1 MLILKTKQYEVEETI
16 KIEDEKTGETLYE
29 MQMQITPSELQ
40 ELNKIILDKKSIDLS
55 RKSMKATDEEKESIE
70 DEIIEIAL
78 KNQDRFEDI
87 VFKDKR
93 KEFFDKVGEF
103 YYNKTLEEVYSF
115 FWKAFI
121 ENKTRQSNT
130 MISDLR
136 KIGNN

>member
-87 VFKDKR
+87 VFKDNR